1 MHTSTTCVKKM
12 QNDRSYLL
20 CSISHGIWCYNLE
33 PKFKG
38 DTYKLKI
45 QNRATGVIY
54 KDYKRRENGRITKMR
69 ERT

>member
-1 MHTSTTCVKKM
+1 MHTPTTCVKKM
-12 QNDRSYLL
+12 QNDRLYLL
-20 CSISHGIWCYNLE
+20 FFDLSWNMVL
-33 PKFKG
+33 PKFKR

-54 KDYKRRENGRITKMR
+54 KDYKRREKGRITKMR